1 MYFHLGAA
9 ERHIINEQD
18 EQHWTEEAGILHFP
32 FPSKTVEKNLFLY
45 LVKGISHYMV
55 LKVRLVISEKNKMI
69 Y

>member
-18 EQHWTEEAGILHFP
+18 EQHWTEETGFLRFP
-32 FPSKTVEKNLFLY
+32 FLSKTVDKNLFLY
-45 LVKGISHYMV
+45 LVKGTNHYMV